1 MSGEGLLRKN
11 TPESN
16 EFALGYM
23 KKGEQNKT
31 FSLVLDEHN
40 DPFSNLENAYTI
52 LFKTIE
58 SGI

>member
-1 MSGEGLLRKN
+1 LSGKGLLRKN
-11 TPESN
+11 TSQSN
-16 EFALGYM
+16 EFALGYA
-23 KKGEQNKT
+23 KKAEQNKT

-58 SGI
+58 LGI